1 MKTFPV
7 TFIYFKFLLLF
18 LLFSSGCGDGQFP
31 VRPARGKVVCSGKPV
46 TSGSVT
52 FTPLGTAGKPGTAAV
67 GDDGRFVLST
77 FGKFDGAI
85 VGKHQVQFSVPESEN
100 AEDEGLEADEGDS
113 NSMRQ
118 KAKKSEMNIAKSN
131 CVQMGEI
138 TVEVRASG
146 SNDFMIELT
155 TSGK

>member
-1 MKTFPV
+1 MKTCSP
-7 TFIYFKFLLLF
+7 TFIYLKFLFLF
-18 LLFSSGCGDGQFP
+18 LLAGCGDGQFP
-31 VRPARGKVVCSGKPV
+31 VRTAKGKIVCSGKPV

-52 FTPLGTAGKPGTAAV
+52 FTPIGAAGKPARATV
-67 GDDGRFVLST
+67 GADGSFVLST

-85 VGKHQVQFSVPESEN
+85 VGKHQVEFNLPEADNTEN
-100 AEDEGLEADEGDS
+100 EERDHDEGAS
-113 NSMRQ
+113 SPIRRKAQ
-118 KAKKSEMNIAKSN
+118 KGQANVAKSN

-138 TVEVRASG
+138 TVEVKASG